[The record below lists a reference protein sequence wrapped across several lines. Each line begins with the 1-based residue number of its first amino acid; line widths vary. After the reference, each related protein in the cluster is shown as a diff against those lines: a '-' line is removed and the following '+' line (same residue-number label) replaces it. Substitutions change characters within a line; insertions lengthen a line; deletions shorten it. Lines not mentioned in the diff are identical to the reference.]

1 MFYGGEILDNTYQII
16 EEIGTGGTGIIY
28 KAYHLRLEKYVVVKK
43 LKNAAVSRDKIR
55 VEVDILKRL
64 HHTCLPQVYD
74 FLETGGQVYT
84 IMDYIEGEDL
94 QHYLDAGVVF
104 EEKQLIFWFR
114 QLCDVLQYLHSRV
127 PPILHS
133 DIKPGNIMITPE
145 GNVCLIDFNIS
156 LGGDIDADILGLSKW
171 YAAPEQYEK
180 AQLRM
185 AHQNSSHIVLDGQMD
200 IYSLGASFYAL
211 MTGHLPDVFSSDF
224 LPLHSMELPY
234 TDAFSH
240 IVEKAMEISKAKRY
254 SNVQTM
260 QRALDEIY
268 KMDAGY
274 KSIQKQNWVLWSV
287 CGTLVIAG
295 ILSCLYGQQEL
306 HLKSYQKEYGDFYE
320 SADGYEDESL
330 ITRGMQILNEKQ
342 YQDILEKNPEDK
354 AQLLHAIGDG
364 YYGKEEYETA
374 IEYYEEAADTAPE
387 SVYFRDWTVAAV
399 RAENLAEAEK
409 ALRAAKEQEIEDGEI
424 RLAQQETAFARG
436 KLNEVAAIGEDLKKN
451 RSKEIA
457 GYSCL
462 LSAKAYGKQ
471 GNYEKQAEYLD
482 YAYNLGQDKRCL
494 KELGNTFLNAAE
506 NAEKNKKEQY
516 LQKAA
521 NCYKRLK
528 KEYTASYRDRMNL
541 AIIWENMGEYQKA
554 KTELKQIAGKYP
566 QEYEVYMH
574 LTYVCLKELET
585 QEKKDYSQVLS
596 YFQNAE
602 KKYRRAGTPEDSAME
617 ELKRYMEILEEEL
630 EWDF

>member
-1 MFYGGEILDNTYQII
+1 MFYGGELLDNTYQII
-16 EEIGTGGTGIIY
+16 EEIGTGGTGIVY
-28 KAYHLRLEKYVVVKK
+28 KAYHLRLKKYVVVKK
-43 LKNAAVSRDKIR
+43 LKNSAVSRDKIR

-156 LGGDIDADILGLSKW
+156 LGGEADADILGLSKW

-180 AQLRM
+180 AQLRI
-185 AHQNSSHIVLDGQMD
+185 AHQDSSHIVLDGQMD

-211 MTGHLPDVFSSDF
+211 MTGRLPDISSPDF

-234 TDAFSH
+234 TDAFSQ

-254 SNVQTM
+254 PNAEAM
-260 QRALDEIY
+260 GRALDEIY

-274 KSIQKQNWVLWSV
+274 KSIQRQNWVLWGV
-287 CGTLVIAG
+287 CGTLVAAG
-295 ILSCLYGQQEL
+295 ILSCLYGQQVLRIEV
-306 HLKSYQKEYGDFYE
+306 YQKEYGDFYE
-320 SADGYEDESL
+320 NAAGYEDESL
-330 ITRGMQILNEKQ
+330 ITRGMQILNEKR
-342 YQDILEKNPEDK
+342 YQDILEENPQDK
-354 AQLLHAIGDG
+354 AQILHIIGDA
-364 YYGKEEYETA
+364 YYGQEEYETA
-374 IEYYEEAADTAPE
+374 IEYYEEAADTKPK

-409 ALRAAKEQEIEDGEI
+409 ALRAAKGQEIEDGEI
-424 RLAQQETAFARG
+424 RLAQQETAFAKG
-436 KLNEVAAIGEDLKKN
+436 KLDEVVTIGKELKES

-457 GYSCL
+457 GYSCI
-462 LSAKAYGKQ
+462 LSAKAYGRQ

-482 YAYNLGQDKRCL
+482 YAYTIGKDKRCL
-494 KELGNTFLNAAE
+494 RELGNTFLEAAE
-506 NAEKNKKEQY
+506 HAEKNKREKY

-521 NCYKRLK
+521 GCYERLK
-528 KEYTASYRDRMNL
+528 KEYTVSYRDSMNL
-541 AIIWENMGEYQKA
+541 AVIWENLGEYEKA
-554 KTELKQIAGKYP
+554 EKELKQIARKYS

-574 LTYVCLKELET
+574 LTYVCLKE
-585 QEKKDYSQVLS
+585 QEAQVEKDYSQVLA
-596 YFQNAE
+596 YFQKAE

-617 ELKRYMEILEEEL
+617 DLESYMEMLKEEI
-630 EWDF
+630 

>member
-1 MFYGGEILDNTYQII
+1 MFYGGELLDNTYQII
-16 EEIGTGGTGIIY
+16 EEIGTGGTGIVY
-28 KAYHLRLEKYVVVKK
+28 KAYHLRLKKYVVVKK
-43 LKNAAVSRDKIR
+43 LKNSAVSRDKIR

-156 LGGDIDADILGLSKW
+156 LGGEADADILGLSKW

-180 AQLRM
+180 AQLRI
-185 AHQNSSHIVLDGQMD
+185 AHQDSSHIVLDGQMD

-211 MTGHLPDVFSSDF
+211 MTGRLPDVFSPDF
-224 LPLHSMELPY
+224 LPLHSIEIPY
-234 TDAFSH
+234 TDAFSQ

-254 SNVQTM
+254 PNAEAM
-260 QRALDEIY
+260 GRALDEIY

-274 KSIQKQNWVLWSV
+274 KSIQRQNWVLWSV
-287 CGTLVIAG
+287 CGTLVAAG
-295 ILSCLYGQQEL
+295 ILSCLYGQQVLRIEA
-306 HLKSYQKEYGDFYE
+306 YQKEYGDFYE
-320 SADGYEDESL
+320 NAAGYEDESL
-330 ITRGMQILNEKQ
+330 ITRGMQILNEKR
-342 YQDILEKNPEDK
+342 YQDILEENPQDK
-354 AQLLHAIGDG
+354 AQLLHTIGDA
-364 YYGKEEYETA
+364 YYGQEEYETA
-374 IEYYEEAADTAPE
+374 IEYYEEAADTKPE

-409 ALRAAKEQEIEDGEI
+409 ALRAAKGQEIEDGEI
-424 RLAQQETAFARG
+424 RLAQQETAFAKG
-436 KLNEVAAIGEDLKKN
+436 KLDDVVTIGKELKES

-457 GYSCL
+457 GYSCI
-462 LSAKAYGKQ
+462 LSAKAYGRQ

-482 YAYNLGQDKRCL
+482 YAYDLGKDKRCL
-494 KELGNTFLNAAE
+494 RELGNTFLEAAE
-506 NAEKNKKEQY
+506 HAEKNKREKY

-521 NCYKRLK
+521 GCYEWLK
-528 KEYTASYRDRMNL
+528 KEYTVSYRDSMNL
-541 AIIWENMGEYQKA
+541 AVIRENLGEYEKA
-554 KTELKQIAGKYP
+554 EKELKQIARKYS

-574 LTYVCLKELET
+574 LTYVCLKK
-585 QEKKDYSQVLS
+585 QEAQAEKDYSQVLA
-596 YFQNAE
+596 YFQKAE
-602 KKYRRAGTPEDSAME
+602 KKYHRAGTPEDSAME
-617 ELKRYMEILEEEL
+617 ELENYMEMVKEKL
-630 EWDF
+630 